1 MAYFQLPNWLIYPHK
16 SMKSLFNFPPKKGV
30 IIGSTIVLVSLLG
43 ATPSYAISLNI
54 NSFFNSVLNKFNSY
68 FEETK
73 SELTAAINEK
83 WGGLKNEAK
92 TATNTSTGTMGL
104 PDPVSG
110 ADLLKDQLKDKGS
123 WNESNTVEGAVAAGN
138 KLERETT
145 RATVESI
152 LGEAGQERT
161 KNEIEATQ
169 ETVADAQDL
178 ATEAQDMDAS
188 QNILKVIAAQNA
200 QIVSMLGQSR
210 TDGLQQ
216 RHDAQQTN
224 LMLSQIAEQ
233 GASDRRR
240 QNLMMDGITAQYM
253 EIAGFSSL
261 KTTADK

>member
-1 MAYFQLPNWLIYPHK
+1 
-16 SMKSLFNFPPKKGV
+16 MKSRLKFNPKNGV
-30 IIGSTIVLVSLLG
+30 IIGAIIGLITLLS
-43 ATPSYAISLNI
+43 AAPSYALSLNI
-54 NSFFNSVLNKFNSY
+54 NSFFNQVLGKFNGY
-68 FEETK
+68 FSETK
-73 SELTAAINEK
+73 SELTAAINEN
-83 WGGLKNEAK
+83 WGGLKGEAK
-92 TATNTSTGTMGL
+92 TATDNSTGTMGL

-188 QNILKVIAAQNA
+188 QNILKVIAGQNA

-240 QNLMMDGITAQYM
+240 QNLMLDGITAQYM

-261 KTTADK
+261 KTTAGK

>member
-1 MAYFQLPNWLIYPHK
+1 
-16 SMKSLFNFPPKKGV
+16 MKQPFKLKPKKGI
-30 IIGSTIVLVSLLG
+30 IIGLVIGICTLIG
-43 ATPSYAISLNI
+43 TAPSYALSLG
-54 NSFFNSVLNKFNSY
+54 FFNEILGELNSY

-73 SELTAAINEK
+73 SELIAAINTS

-92 TATNTSTGTMGL
+92 TATNNSISSMGL
-104 PDPVSG
+104 PDPVNS
-110 ADLLKDQLKDKGS
+110 AQKLKEQLKNKGS

-138 KLERETT
+138 ELERETT
-145 RATVESI
+145 RATVESV
-152 LGEAGQERT
+152 LGEKGQERT
-161 KNEIEATQ
+161 KKEIEATQ
-169 ETVADAQDL
+169 QTVADAQDL
-178 ATEAQDMDAS
+178 ANQAQGMDAS

-240 QNLMMDGITAQYM
+240 QNLMMDGITSQYM
-253 EIAGFSSL
+253 EISGFSSL
-261 KTTADK
+261 KTTAGK

>member
-1 MAYFQLPNWLIYPHK
+1 
-16 SMKSLFNFPPKKGV
+16 MKSKFNLKPNKVIVIGS
-30 IIGSTIVLVSLLG
+30 IIGLVSMLSV
-43 ATPSYAISLNI
+43 TPSYAISLNI
-54 NSFFNSVLNKFNSY
+54 NSFFNSVLGKFSGY
-68 FEETK
+68 FQETK
-73 SELTAAINEK
+73 SELTAAINEN
-83 WGGLKNEAK
+83 WGGLKKEAT
-92 TATNTSTGTMGL
+92 TATNNSTGTMGL
-104 PDPVSG
+104 PDPVSS
-110 ADLLKDQLKDKGS
+110 ADNLKDQLKDKGS
-123 WNESNTVEGAVAAGN
+123 WNESNTVEGAIAASS

-152 LGEAGQERT
+152 LGQVGQERT

-169 ETVADAQDL
+169 QTIADVQDL
-178 ATEAQDMDAS
+178 ASQAQNMDAS
-188 QNILKVIAAQNA
+188 QNILKAIAAQNS

-240 QNLMMDGITAQYM
+240 QNLIMDGITAQYM

-261 KTTADK
+261 KTTAGD

>member
-1 MAYFQLPNWLIYPHK
+1 
-16 SMKSLFNFPPKKGV
+16 MKKPFKLKPKKGI
-30 IIGSTIVLVSLLG
+30 IIGLVIGVCTLIG
-43 ATPSYAISLNI
+43 TAPSYALSLD
-54 NSFFNSVLNKFNSY
+54 FFNEILGELNSY

-73 SELTAAINEK
+73 GELIAAINTS

-92 TATNTSTGTMGL
+92 TATNNSTSSMGL
-104 PDPVSG
+104 PDPVNS
-110 ADLLKDQLKDKGS
+110 AQKLKEQLKNKGS

-138 KLERETT
+138 ELERETT
-145 RATVESI
+145 RATVESV
-152 LGEAGQERT
+152 LGEKGQKRT
-161 KNEIEATQ
+161 KKEIEATQ
-169 ETVADAQDL
+169 QTVADAQDL
-178 ATEAQDMDAS
+178 ANQAQGMDAS

-240 QNLMMDGITAQYM
+240 QNLMMDGITSQYM
-253 EIAGFSSL
+253 EISGFSSL
-261 KTTADK
+261 KTTAGK